1 MSIDPTSTVR
11 RVAIVTGA
19 SRGIGKAIALRL
31 AQPGTDLGAN
41 RHVVLVSRSEGPLR
55 EVAQTI
61 TAAGGLASVRTCD
74 VGDAD
79 AVAKMVEEVAES
91 LGRLD
96 ILVNNAGI
104 TKDNL
109 ALRMDDADWD
119 AVLDTNLKSAFVA
132 IRAAARPMMRGK
144 FGRIVSIGS
153 TSGVVGNAGQSNYAA
168 AKAGLIGLSKSIARE
183 LGGKGITCN
192 VVAPGFISTDMTD
205 SLPQQV
211 KDHINT
217 LIAVKRLGTPEDIAA
232 AVAYLTSDQ
241 AGFITGQTI
250 IVDGGMTMA

>member
-1 MSIDPTSTVR
+1 MPDQ

-19 SRGIGKAIALRL
+19 SRGIGKAVALRL
-31 AQPGTDLGAN
+31 ARPTADLGAN
-41 RHVVLVSRSEGPLR
+41 RHVVLVSRSEAPLVQ
-55 EVAQTI
+55 VADEI
-61 TAAGGLASVRTCD
+61 KAAGGTASVRTCD
-74 VGDAD
+74 VSDASALAGMIGD
-79 AVAKMVEEVAES
+79 VAEK

-119 AVLDTNLKSAFVA
+119 SVLDTNLKSAFVA
-132 IRAAARPMMRGK
+132 MRAAARPMMRGK

-153 TSGVVGNAGQSNYAA
+153 TSGVVGNAGQANYAA
-168 AKAGLIGLSKSIARE
+168 AKAGLIGLSKTIARE

-192 VVAPGFISTDMTD
+192 VVAPGFITTDMTE

-211 KDHINT
+211 KDHING
-217 LIAVKRLGTPEDIAA
+217 LIAVKRLGTPDDIAA
-232 AVAYLTSDQ
+232 AVAYLTSDE
-241 AGFITGQTI
+241 AGFVTGQTL